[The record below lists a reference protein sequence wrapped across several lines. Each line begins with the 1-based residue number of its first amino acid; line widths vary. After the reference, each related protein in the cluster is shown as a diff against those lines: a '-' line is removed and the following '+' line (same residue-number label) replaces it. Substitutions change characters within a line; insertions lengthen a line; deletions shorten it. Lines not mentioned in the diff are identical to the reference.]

1 VNKQTIGVLTGAL
14 TAGFSELLDLGLNNI
29 DTLKESANL
38 KGVLK
43 SIATS
48 GLDTALHGG
57 KLIEN
62 MVTTIAA
69 NGLGEA
75 LVGSAADKKVATHT
89 EIAGHNLS
97 HGFVTGTSRALLSG
111 QSISQSVVA
120 GTSQGVQAAVTGLA
134 KHYGGEIA
142 KQIPVQHA
150 EQKNRQTKL
159 TEQAITAQKEAL
171 AKAAAQYLQENNLN
185 VPEGTIK
192 ASIEKHSVFKGNAA
206 DIEESLISLGCA
218 AHEDNK
224 NRNDA
229 AQAIERGLSIV
240 LRSTIKQLV
249 SQTVASST
257 STNAYQSNR
266 QTQTQKPEQGPL
278 ITPNKTTTEN
288 KAKLG
293 PRNSEPKTELPVNTV
308 LLPFGKPSI
317 YLSPAEKVNED
328 LKNAIATNTSNG
340 PRVAQHNLDTPPR
353 HSADD
358 LMAQRR
364 AINQSIHGSHYQEES
379 CLATQ
384 FVGTLVGGA
393 EKLASNTVE
402 LTKMG
407 GGLLLDGLLDKDYMN
422 VISPQMRQ
430 EAHVRNQERGTAIL
444 NAFKNIP
451 NAPTLFKQHVE
462 KGLHQASEN
471 IAAGNNFTAGKQ
483 LGDVGV
489 EVVQVAA
496 TVLGAANL
504 VTKGVQSGTQAVNT
518 LATNTKKFI
527 ADNEFRSPIIL
538 TGGTQLNMGLPLNQI
553 KIQNPV
559 VNKELHSTINQAQR
573 GISEAPIAA
582 SISDA
587 LRLQVEL
594 AFREAD
600 FLNIK
605 GELTKKALS
614 NIKIL
619 IRGRDLKSSSVIEA
633 LTKNGSNINDWGKYT
648 TKSLALRNGQ
658 SKQIHF
664 YLNSATGQV
673 DYTHIDFK
681 IKDPIKPFLNIYE
694 INVSSPNVR
703 VTGTSQATTTSSLP
717 NTNPSS
723 SNLTNQNAASVQ
735 NVFSKET
742 QRLIDKHNKFK
753 SQLFER
759 EGAPKSDTA
768 LEAARIELKG
778 EQIPKAIER
787 GCTYN
792 HIEKVQN
799 AQEGLIDHIEKL
811 NNRLSYPTV
820 PTIERQALQQELSQ
834 TSTLLDYTEEFV
846 PRPRPI
852 DPTQPNPAKGP
863 NL

>member
-328 LKNAIATNTSNG
+328 LKNAIANNASNG
-340 PRVAQHNLDTPPR
+340 PRVAQHNPDTPPR

-364 AINQSIHGSHYQEES
+364 AINQSIHGQHYQEES

-393 EKLASNTVE
+393 EKLVSNTVE

-407 GGLLLDGLLDKDYMN
+407 GGLLLDSLLDKDYMN

-462 KGLHQASEN
+462 EGLHQASEN

-483 LGDVGV
+483 LGNVGV

-496 TVLGAANL
+496 TALGAANL
-504 VTKGVQSGTQAVNT
+504 VTKGIQSGAT
-518 LATNTKKFI
+518 LAPPLLTNLKKVFSSNI
-527 ADNEFRSPIIL
+527 IINPPNSTLFKLFESYKVQKTINFKQLEINASKPAEIYYGYGELSARQINFLEQLSQSDSIKLLHKSDIRVSDLAALTAKTGDEFAMFTLGSRRLIVRGDRTGVDISELLSKLQTEKWTWSAHTHPGTRDIALNASGIPGDRQVLQILEQDRSLIVNSSGRRNVFDLQNDMHVSNKADN
-538 TGGTQLNMGLPLNQI
+538 N
-553 KIQNPV
+553 
-559 VNKELHSTINQAQR
+559 
-573 GISEAPIAA
+573 IA
-582 SISDA
+582 
-587 LRLQVEL
+587 
-594 AFREAD
+594 
-600 FLNIK
+600 
-605 GELTKKALS
+605 
-614 NIKIL
+614 
-619 IRGRDLKSSSVIEA
+619 
-633 LTKNGSNINDWGKYT
+633 
-648 TKSLALRNGQ
+648 
-658 SKQIHF
+658 
-664 YLNSATGQV
+664 
-673 DYTHIDFK
+673 K
-681 IKDPIKPFLNIYE
+681 IKFGSLN
-694 INVSSPNVR
+694 
-703 VTGTSQATTTSSLP
+703 
-717 NTNPSS
+717 
-723 SNLTNQNAASVQ
+723 
-735 NVFSKET
+735 
-742 QRLIDKHNKFK
+742 D
-753 SQLFER
+753 
-759 EGAPKSDTA
+759 
-768 LEAARIELKG
+768 
-778 EQIPKAIER
+778 
-787 GCTYN
+787 
-792 HIEKVQN
+792 
-799 AQEGLIDHIEKL
+799 
-811 NNRLSYPTV
+811 
-820 PTIERQALQQELSQ
+820 
-834 TSTLLDYTEEFV
+834 
-846 PRPRPI
+846 
-852 DPTQPNPAKGP
+852 
-863 NL
+863 

>member
-1 VNKQTIGVLTGAL
+1 
-14 TAGFSELLDLGLNNI
+14 
-29 DTLKESANL
+29 
-38 KGVLK
+38 
-43 SIATS
+43 
-48 GLDTALHGG
+48 
-57 KLIEN
+57 
-62 MVTTIAA
+62 MVYI
-69 NGLGEA
+69 
-75 LVGSAADKKVATHT
+75 T
-89 EIAGHNLS
+89 EIN
-97 HGFVTGTSRALLSG
+97 
-111 QSISQSVVA
+111 QSTTQSVVA
-120 GTSQGVQAAVTGLA
+120 GANQGLQAAVTGLG
-134 KHYGGEIA
+134 KHYGNEIA
-142 KQIPVQHA
+142 KQISVQHVV
-150 EQKNRQTKL
+150 QKNTQTIL

-206 DIEESLISLGCA
+206 DIEESLISLGTA

-328 LKNAIATNTSNG
+328 LTKAIANNASNG

-353 HSADD
+353 NSADD

-462 KGLHQASEN
+462 EGLHQASEN

-483 LGDVGV
+483 LGNVGV

-504 VTKGVQSGTQAVNT
+504 VTKGVQSGAQAANT

-527 ADNEFRSPIIL
+527 TENEFRSPITIKYDS
-538 TGGTQLNMGLPLNQI
+538 GTLNSIGPLGVPI
-553 KIQNPV
+553 DTFSLRNPV
-559 VNKELHSTINQAQR
+559 VRKKMGYTDPTIKPELTWTAKDILSEAGLKHPAPLLSHEIETITQWMFERKSILEKIPALDLSTINPKMR
-573 GISEAPIAA
+573 GLITKVNNSLRDHMTPDDLAAILKEKRGVTISKKSGEQFDHFFDEWGDVKNSMRNTIKEAK
-582 SISDA
+582 
-587 LRLQVEL
+587 
-594 AFREAD
+594 
-600 FLNIK
+600 N
-605 GELTKKALS
+605 LTKEELL
-614 NIKIL
+614 ILGGKIGE
-619 IRGRDLKSSSVIEA
+619 I
-633 LTKNGSNINDWGKYT
+633 
-648 TKSLALRNGQ
+648 SLMWDR
-658 SKQIHF
+658 
-664 YLNSATGQV
+664 
-673 DYTHIDFK
+673 
-681 IKDPIKPFLNIYE
+681 
-694 INVSSPNVR
+694 
-703 VTGTSQATTTSSLP
+703 
-717 NTNPSS
+717 
-723 SNLTNQNAASVQ
+723 
-735 NVFSKET
+735 
-742 QRLIDKHNKFK
+742 
-753 SQLFER
+753 FE
-759 EGAPKSDTA
+759 K
-768 LEAARIELKG
+768 LM
-778 EQIPKAIER
+778 
-787 GCTYN
+787 
-792 HIEKVQN
+792 EKV
-799 AQEGLIDHIEKL
+799 KC
-811 NNRLSYPTV
+811 SM
-820 PTIERQALQQELSQ
+820 TI
-834 TSTLLDYTEEFV
+834 
-846 PRPRPI
+846 
-852 DPTQPNPAKGP
+852 
-863 NL
+863 